1 MGGTE
6 DEWRIHLVQAVQS
19 GMPKE
24 ELFTFTNKL
33 TEKRPE
39 PAPYRNRKL
48 TESNI
53 EEWKA
58 LMQEAKELGLSVQE
72 VRSFLERKRY

>member
-1 MGGTE
+1 MGDTE

-33 TEKRPE
+33 TENARSPH
-39 PAPYRNRKL
+39 PTA
-48 TESNI
+48 TEN
-53 EEWKA
+53 
-58 LMQEAKELGLSVQE
+58 
-72 VRSFLERKRY
+72 